1 MPSTS
6 PPHPA
11 SPHHATAPATA
22 GSSGPRDHQPVIGIP
37 QLTAYYLSNL
47 IGAGIFVLPALAQE
61 AAGSW
66 TLVAW
71 LLMAICS
78 GPAAWVMGR
87 ICIDFPNRNGILAFV
102 GHSVSKRAEA
112 ALSRLIVLTMIV
124 GTPVAGL
131 IIARYAIAAFNL
143 PPGVL
148 YPLGW
153 FVMLLTLG
161 FNLMKLRNSSRAQTV
176 LVAIAMLVLIA
187 LAASSIGMADRM
199 VPDESP
205 FSATGLMAAI
215 GICFYA
221 FLGWENVA
229 TIAPDVKRPERT
241 FPIALAI
248 SVPLVSL
255 IYLVVALGLLL
266 ASQAHGGLQG
276 NLAVLDHLMQRVNQ
290 PALGLF
296 ANLLAIV
303 VVFLSANAW
312 MLSAARLLA
321 SSVRDGHFPG
331 WMADRYGFVNLRTM
345 SRMALFHAIIFL
357 LMYLFDGAEQ
367 TVVPLVSASFLLI
380 YLITLAGAIRHYRHG
395 PTRWLAVAAL
405 LMIAAFALSI
415 WRESLIVLSLFAL
428 FLLRSSAGSRH
439 SSSPSL

>member
-1 MPSTS
+1 MSS
-6 PPHPA
+6 A
-11 SPHHATAPATA
+11 SPLPSAARHATAPAA
-22 GSSGPRDHQPVIGIP
+22 ASPGSPDGHEPVIGVP

-71 LLMAICS
+71 LLMATCS

-102 GHSVSKRAEA
+102 GHAVSPRIEA

-131 IIARYAIAAFNL
+131 IIARYAIAAFDL

-161 FNLMKLRNSSRAQTV
+161 FNLMKLRNSSRAQTL
-176 LVAIAMLVLIA
+176 LVAVAMLVLIA
-187 LAASSIGMADRM
+187 LAAGSVGMAGS
-199 VPDESP
+199 VLPDNSP
-205 FSATGLMAAI
+205 FTATGLMAAI

-229 TIAPDVKRPERT
+229 TIAPDVKQPERT

-276 NLAVLDHLMQRVNQ
+276 NLAVLDHLMRRFDL
-290 PALGLF
+290 PALSLT
-296 ANLLAIV
+296 ANLLAMV

-321 SSVRDGHFPG
+321 SGVRDGHFPG
-331 WMADRYGFVNLRTM
+331 WMGDRNGFVNARTM
-345 SRMALFHAIIFL
+345 SRMALFHAVVFL
-357 LMYLFDGAEQ
+357 FLHLFDGAEQ

-380 YLITLAGAIRHYRHG
+380 YLITLLGAIRQYRHG

-405 LMIAAFALSI
+405 LMIAAFALSV
-415 WRESLIVLSLFAL
+415 WRESLVVLSLFAL
-428 FLLRSSAGSRH
+428 FFLRSSAGSRH
-439 SSSPSL
+439 SSNPAP